1 MAAFSHTRAGV
12 GAVTEGSM
20 LTRLLLVF
28 HRWRIVLRS
37 SCHAWPLHAALAALA
52 RCMRDRMGGEEPS
65 RGVGASSIA
74 LRAASAAAAGAGS
87 TDEALTVACLAVA
100 ACLEDDFSADWGF
113 LPDAGAL
120 VGEGGAAKDRA
131 S

>member
-74 LRAASAAAAGAGS
+74 LRAASAAAGAGS